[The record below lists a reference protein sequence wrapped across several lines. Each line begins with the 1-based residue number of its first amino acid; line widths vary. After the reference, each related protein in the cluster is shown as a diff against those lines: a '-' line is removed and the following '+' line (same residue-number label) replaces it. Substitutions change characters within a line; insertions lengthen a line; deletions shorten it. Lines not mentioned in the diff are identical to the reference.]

1 MKRQKGRYEL
11 LCETDAVVLFPYE
24 SMTWNNDVAIGPG
37 WFRSG
42 WPSLCVYVSARACV
56 HVCVR
61 ISSQPQSLFWELT
74 CCNPH
79 ESLRS
84 SFACYTAQKK
94 LTLSLSPTLPCSVN
108 HEWIPVFAPLHT
120 LHARCET
127 AKCLESQMKYQVWS
141 NLEIGSSG
149 LTAEA
154 MLSVGQGVSEPHDD
168 QQRRCQRTGP

>member
-1 MKRQKGRYEL
+1 M
-11 LCETDAVVLFPYE
+11 
-24 SMTWNNDVAIGPG
+24 
-37 WFRSG
+37 
-42 WPSLCVYVSARACV
+42 CVC
-56 HVCVR
+56 

-127 AKCLESQMKYQVWS
+127 AKCLESQMKYQVRS

-149 LTAEA
+149 LTAEV
-154 MLSVGQGVSEPHDD
+154 MLSVVRGSQSHMMTSREGVKELDHKSVCFLITAAAQLETKIYIYIIYTFKNIDEK
-168 QQRRCQRTGP
+168 